1 MEYLYASD
9 ITKYIPP
16 VAREKRSLLRDFYA
30 ACEMVK
36 DLPAQDGDELRVN
49 FNTLWSKIKTKDWAT
64 SAFLQRHASKQ
75 LQDSPLFE
83 VLFLSFHPVKPP
95 TTFAQAGRGGWP
107 PGTKRVEVE
116 FTALEFIT
124 TCFQLELRYQASKYI
139 ALNFTTKH
147 FRDMVLSLH
156 QKHVNVLDF
165 LSTDLTDGLLEKCR
179 FLKGL
184 VQYLRPVRHHVVLDL
199 EFVESYLKA
208 LNRPQGY
215 YHAGSQMLIPP
226 YPPNKWGLCFDYA
239 DFLKGS
245 KRRKLTWMDL
255 HGQIGTKSRAST
267 SCIGGCIS

>member
-1 MEYLYASD
+1 MEYLYVSD

-107 PGTKRVEVE
+107 PGTKLVEVE
-116 FTALEFIT
+116 FTALGFIT
-124 TCFQLELRYQASKYI
+124 TRFQLELRYQASKYI
-139 ALNFTTKH
+139 ALNSTTKH

-156 QKHVNVLDF
+156 QKHFNVLDF
-165 LSTDLTDGLLEKCR
+165 LLTDLTDGLLETW
-179 FLKGL
+179 
-184 VQYLRPVRHHVVLDL
+184 
-199 EFVESYLKA
+199 YLKA